1 MIASGGRS
9 ERKAIAVA
17 GGQRTRVENGGRRRG
32 PSTLSDRGHGIN
44 EGMGRIKRHSAD
56 G

>member
-17 GGQRTRVENGGRRRG
+17 GGQRTRVESGGRRRG
-32 PSTLSDRGHGIN
+32 PRTSSDRGRGIN
-44 EGMGRIKRHSAD
+44 EGMGRTKRESS
-56 G
+56 